1 MTQDDF
7 YSCSYSRATTYY
19 IGSALGV
26 LLGVL
31 IMMVPISSIWQYAT
45 VVGAVAFFGASA
57 LYYDIMTKKRGDD
70 SQEQKDQT
78 E

>member
-26 LLGVL
+26 LVGVL
-31 IMMVPISSIWQYAT
+31 IMITPISSIWQYAT

-57 LYYDIMTKKRGDD
+57 LYHDLMTTKKRGDV
-70 SQEQKDQT
+70 SQEQK
-78 E
+78 

>member
-1 MTQDDF
+1 MTSDDF

-57 LYYDIMTKKRGDD
+57 LYYDLIAKKRGDD
-70 SQEQKDQT
+70 SQEQKDQIK
-78 E
+78 